1 MKDKIV
7 RSSYL
12 INNFE
17 IYFKNICLEY
27 NPKSVLEIG
36 LLDGYS
42 LEAFAKNLLNSSK
55 ILGIDIFESYEFK
68 NAEYKYLV
76 EKFKKYKN
84 VKIEYGN
91 FYDYFLLGDTFDL
104 IHIDISNDAEIFD
117 FAIKNYLPLCN
128 KALILEGG
136 SKERDKVDWMIKHN
150 KKPISNYLDTLSGS
164 LNFKVIKNFPSMTI
178 IKK

>member
-17 IYFKNICLEY
+17 IHFKDICLEY

-42 LEAFAKNLLNSSK
+42 LEAFAKNLPYSSK

-76 EKFKKYKN
+76 EKFEEFKN
-84 VKIEYGN
+84 VKIEYGD
-91 FYDYFLLGDTFDL
+91 FYDYFLLGYTFDL
-104 IHIDISNDAEIFD
+104 IHIDISNDADIFE

-128 KALILEGG
+128 KALVLEGG
-136 SKERDKVDWMIKHN
+136 TKERDEVGWMVKHN
-150 KKPISNYLDTLSGS
+150 KKPISNYLNTLNTN
-164 LNFKVIKNFPSMTI
+164 LNFKVIKDFPSMTI

>member
-1 MKDKIV
+1 MKDKII

-17 IYFKNICLEY
+17 IYFKNICTEY
-27 NPKSVLEIG
+27 KPESVLEIG

-42 LEAFAKNLLNSSK
+42 LEAFAKHLPNSSE
-55 ILGIDIFESYEFK
+55 IIGIDIFENYEFK
-68 NAEYKYLV
+68 NAEYKFLI
-76 EKFKKYKN
+76 EKFKGYKN
-84 VKIEYGN
+84 VKIKYGN
-91 FYDYFLLGDTFDL
+91 FYDYFLLGKSFDL

-117 FAIKNYLPLCN
+117 FAIKNYLPMCN

-136 SKERDKVDWMIKHN
+136 SKERDEVGWMIKHN
-150 KKPISNYLDTLSGS
+150 KKPISNYLSTLNTN
-164 LNFKVIKNFPSMTI
+164 LNFKVIKDFPSMTI